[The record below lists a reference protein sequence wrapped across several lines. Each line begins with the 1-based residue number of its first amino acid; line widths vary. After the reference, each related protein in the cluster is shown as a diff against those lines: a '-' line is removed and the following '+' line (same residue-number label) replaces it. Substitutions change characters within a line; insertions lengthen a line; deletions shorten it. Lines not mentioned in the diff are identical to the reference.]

1 MGIKIT
7 GKMMEEK
14 EYSVT
19 ITGSWGVM
27 AESKESA
34 EQWILDQ
41 FYNGNINYTG
51 DVEVVEEEVK

>member
-1 MGIKIT
+1 
-7 GKMMEEK
+7 MEEK
-14 EYSVT
+14 EYSIT

-41 FYNGNINYTG
+41 FCNGNINYTS